1 MAQGDGEEEAVL
13 GKTKPLYGMYHQQIE
28 VMADIRKSYQWLDKA
43 DQHLIMAAPEQALR
57 RSIEAGIYHS
67 RGDPRCR
74 LCKDDPGTVQHLD
87 AECKMLAGTAN
98 AEKHNKVTGMVY
110 RNISAGSPSLDG
122 RRNWK

>member
-1 MAQGDGEEEAVL
+1 M
-13 GKTKPLYGMYHQQIE
+13 
-28 VMADIRKSYQWLDKA
+28 YQWLEKVGLKDSTEA
-43 DQHLIMAAPEQALR
+43 LIVAAQEWALSA
-57 RSIEAGIYHS
+57 RSREVEVYHS

-110 RNISAGSPSLDG
+110 RSISAGSPSLDG